1 MFSKFRTV
9 GKKPAK
15 KIPKDFEIVGKKP
28 ATTKLP
34 AQKSPKPESVFDDLL
49 KKSQTNKLR
58 NTFGVGMDKSFY
70 ERPPLI
76 SLSQERASKI
86 GRRVESSALQR
97 MSKIRSAAASRIKA
111 KRAEF
116 GIQKTKFFTRTN
128 NGLKPTPFAKKV
140 KAKIS
145 SLQTRAFKLA
155 ERKGIRA
162 TEKVSQR
169 LDIPMS
175 KPKDRPVS
183 FYSKKQDVRESLTK
197 REKSIDMGFVP
208 KGFYNYKNEGNY
220 LRYNINQR
228 RSIYKEASKRREQY
242 KRKK

>member
-1 MFSKFRTV
+1 MKYSIFSRFRTV
-9 GKKPAK
+9 GN
-15 KIPKDFEIVGKKP
+15 KP

-34 AQKSPKPESVFDDLL
+34 AQKSPKPVSTFDDLL
-49 KKSQTNKLR
+49 KKSKTNKLR
-58 NTFGVGMDKSFY
+58 STFGESMNKSFY

-76 SLSQERASKI
+76 SLSQERASKV

-111 KRAEF
+111 RRAEF

-140 KAKIS
+140 KAKVS

-162 TEKVSQR
+162 ESRMSEKLGVGVKRFGSAVV
-169 LDIPMS
+169 S
-175 KPKDRPVS
+175 KPKTSR
-183 FYSKKQDVRESLTK
+183 SKKLDWGFDESNANPFDNWK
-197 REKSIDMGFVP
+197 FR
-208 KGFYNYKNEGNY
+208 
-220 LRYNINQR
+220 
-228 RSIYKEASKRREQY
+228 
-242 KRKK
+242 